1 MTSRKYK
8 KGDRLVYP
16 HHGACTVEKI
26 EKMTAFDVKQDYLKL
41 SRQRRVGG
49 SS

>member
-1 MTSRKYK
+1 
-8 KGDRLVYP
+8 
-16 HHGACTVEKI
+16 VEKI

-41 SRQRRVGG
+41 KVAYTD